1 MRFKTAQS
9 YNAPQARVIT
19 VNLDTLFLITHAIS
33 NKIIV
38 QLDTTGAIK
47 PVNSLMK
54 TVYSKKQVIA
64 RNAFGASS

>member
-9 YNAPQARVIT
+9 FNAQQARAIT
-19 VNLDTLFLITHAIS
+19 VNLDTLFLITHATS
-33 NKIIV
+33 KKIIA
-38 QLDTTGAIK
+38 QPDTTGGIK

-54 TVYSKKQVIA
+54 TVYSRKQVSA